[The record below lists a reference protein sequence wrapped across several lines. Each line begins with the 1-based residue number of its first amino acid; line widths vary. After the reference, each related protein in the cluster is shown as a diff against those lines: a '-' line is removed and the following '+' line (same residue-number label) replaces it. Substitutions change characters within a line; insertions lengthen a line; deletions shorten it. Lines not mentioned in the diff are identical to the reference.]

1 MAVFCYQSVSSCHF
15 LVLQG
20 TCRDV
25 GISWF
30 KSLELQ
36 IHQKQPAISRS
47 EKSWTS
53 LEFLSHRV
61 GYVDVFAICNYIYS
75 IKYNIYIYTYI
86 YKNCMCMIMNV
97 IRIYIYTYIYNITW
111 ILLYYVVWQSVFPFF
126 PPILIDNLSPLA
138 LLCIS
143 WISNPAA
150 AKLWKK
156 ASDGTSKGWAS
167 SETGWWF

>member
-86 YKNCMCMIMNV
+86 YIYKLYVHDYECNSY
-97 IRIYIYTYIYNITW
+97 IYIHIYIQYYMDFT
-111 ILLYYVVWQSVFPFF
+111 ILCCMTVGFSVF
-126 PPILIDNLSPLA
+126 SPH
-138 LLCIS
+138 
-143 WISNPAA
+143 
-150 AKLWKK
+150 
-156 ASDGTSKGWAS
+156 SD
-167 SETGWWF
+167 

>member
-86 YKNCMCMIMNV
+86 Y
-97 IRIYIYTYIYNITW
+97 NITW